1 MKKKSLIALL
11 ALIVACMLVLTA
23 CGEKA
28 ATHTDVAEQTTQV
41 TQPEAELSSVT
52 YERSPKEGDDL
63 SMTQTYTFYYD
74 DSNIVKK
81 AISEWS
87 TDVSE
92 PDNAK
97 EGLEYLFDACKGR
110 EEEGIPECS
119 YTQDGSIHTLRLAF
133 DLTDEDVITSFGSS
147 IFYIENSGEAVTLE
161 EVEKTA
167 YAYGMVRVEPG
178 LNRVT
183 YECSFNEG
191 DNVSATQTYTFYY
204 DDSNIVKK
212 AVSVITTDVSEPVN
226 MKEGLDHLYSE
237 LQSANGETGI
247 YDYGY
252 YTGFVSLCILRIDFD
267 LTDERAI
274 TTFKSGFLHI
284 YTDGKSVTLE
294 AVESAAGYAGYVKV
308 EA

>member
-11 ALIVACMLVLTA
+11 ALITACMLVLTA

-28 ATHTDVAEQTTQV
+28 ATHTDVAEQTTQA

-52 YERSPKEGDDL
+52 YERSPKESDEL
-63 SMTQTYTFYYD
+63 SITQIYTFYYD
-74 DSNIVKK
+74 DRNIVKK

-133 DLTDEDVITSFGSS
+133 DLTDEDVITAFAST
-147 IFYIENSGEAVTLE
+147 IFYIKNTDEPITLE
-161 EVEKTA
+161 EIEKTA

-183 YECSFNEG
+183 YEYAKESDEENG
-191 DNVSATQTYTFYY
+191 TLRYTFYY
-204 DDSNIVKK
+204 DESNTVKK
-212 AVSVITTDVSEPVN
+212 AIVEWSTDVSKPGNV
-226 MKEGLDHLYSE
+226 KEGLDHLYSE
-237 LQSANGETGI
+237 AQSEKGATGV
-247 YDYGY
+247 YEYS
-252 YTGFVSLCILRIDFD
+252 YTQDGDIHTLRLEFD
-267 LTDERAI
+267 LTDELAI

-284 YTDGKSVTLE
+284 YTDGETVTLE
-294 AVESAAGYAGYVKV
+294 AIESAADYAGYVKI